1 MTHPGFR
8 TVAGIVAAI
17 WFIGMALTL
26 GSGYPPMQGEGPQ
39 VIEDTTARAIV
50 DFGRI
55 VLVGLGILSAA
66 LVDVPWLRGRFS
78 GDRSPR

>member
-1 MTHPGFR
+1 MTHAGSR

-26 GSGYPPMQGEGPQ
+26 GSGYPLTPDVEPR
-39 VIEDTTARAIV
+39 VIGDTTARAIV

-66 LVDVPWLRGRFS
+66 LVDVPWLRERFS
-78 GDRSPR
+78 GRGTRP